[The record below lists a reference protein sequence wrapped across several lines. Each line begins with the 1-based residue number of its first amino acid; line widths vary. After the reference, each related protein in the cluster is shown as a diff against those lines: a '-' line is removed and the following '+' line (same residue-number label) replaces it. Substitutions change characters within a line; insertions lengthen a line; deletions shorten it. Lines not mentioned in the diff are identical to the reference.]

1 MSRRPLRDRVRDILD
16 AIAEIHQFTRG
27 MDAAAFALD
36 SKTVKAVTAEFAII
50 GEAARNIAA
59 EVVAAHPEIPWL
71 SMRDMRNVVVH
82 AYFSVEP
89 AILWETIENDL
100 PAIIVAL
107 EALLADPRAS

>member
-16 AIAEIHQFTRG
+16 AIGEIREFTRG
-27 MDAAAFALD
+27 MDASAFAAD
-36 SKTVKAVTAEFAII
+36 AKTVKAVTAEFAII
-50 GEAARNIAA
+50 GEAARNLPA

-89 AILWETIENDL
+89 AILWETIEKDL
-100 PAIIVAL
+100 PAIVVAL
-107 EALLADPRAS
+107 RALLADPLAS